1 MRNSGRRSR
10 EGAAK
15 TSGGG
20 KGNATDG
27 DDDDDDDEE
36 EGEDDEDV
44 AVCAEGT
51 SSGTISV
58 VEAIVKQKVLDEV
71 CSANVLLFCLHTPIS
86 NCRLEF
92 CRKRSPGPAR
102 APRRRS
108 LTWRCSTPAP
118 AAPSRTASTAA
129 QKRHVQDLLLF
140 IGSSFS

>member
-27 DDDDDDDEE
+27 DDDDDEEE
-36 EGEDDEDV
+36 EGDDVDDV

-71 CSANVLLFCLHTPIS
+71 CSANVLLFCLYILRVQIAVLNS
-86 NCRLEF
+86 VGR
-92 CRKRSPGPAR
+92 GAPAR
-102 APRRRS
+102 PEH
-108 LTWRCSTPAP
+108 L
-118 AAPSRTASTAA
+118 
-129 QKRHVQDLLLF
+129 
-140 IGSSFS
+140 GSAV

>member
-27 DDDDDDDEE
+27 DDDDDDDEEE

-71 CSANVLLFCLHTPIS
+71 CSANVFLFCLYS
-86 NCRLEF
+86 EF
-92 CRKRSPGPAR
+92 K
-102 APRRRS
+102 
-108 LTWRCSTPAP
+108 L
-118 AAPSRTASTAA
+118 PS
-129 QKRHVQDLLLF
+129 
-140 IGSSFS
+140 